1 MFMPPLNASYFFLS
15 PLPTNCEGSVP
26 CFQIP
31 RLGSDVVLCLYIV
44 RGLGVMTKKY
54 VYVWLSLSGAQS
66 ITRSACHHWNK
77 NIPYLL

>member
-31 RLGSDVVLCLYIV
+31 RLGSAFFTICNVLRHATCFDLV
-44 RGLGVMTKKY
+44 
-54 VYVWLSLSGAQS
+54 
-66 ITRSACHHWNK
+66 
-77 NIPYLL
+77 

>member
-31 RLGSDVVLCLYIV
+31 RLGSALIFEIYELFIRYICD
-44 RGLGVMTKKY
+44 
-54 VYVWLSLSGAQS
+54 
-66 ITRSACHHWNK
+66 IF
-77 NIPYLL
+77 I